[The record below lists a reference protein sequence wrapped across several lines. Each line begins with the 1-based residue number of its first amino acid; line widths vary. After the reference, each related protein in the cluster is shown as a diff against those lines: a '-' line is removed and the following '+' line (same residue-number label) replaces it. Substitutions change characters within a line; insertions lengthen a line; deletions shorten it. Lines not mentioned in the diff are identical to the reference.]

1 MGPMTSHLLK
11 VLWLIVDYACNTL
24 AFKLTQ
30 ILCVP
35 QYTVKYTELTAGRF
49 QDFWRDED

>member
-11 VLWLIVDYACNTL
+11 VPWLIVDYACNTL

-35 QYTVKYTELTAGRF
+35 HVTDAHMPFFTSDQ
-49 QDFWRDED
+49 